1 MKICST
7 DRFDV
12 TGVGGGGAAAGG
24 GVGGGGAF
32 TAMLT
37 AADVAVP
44 PGPVAVAVK
53 LVVAVGLTCRV
64 PVVAGCTAPMP
75 G

>member
-1 MKICST
+1 MKICSIV
-7 DRFDV
+7 RFDV